1 MIRRSASAFIDASS
15 FSIVPPPLR
24 SRHLPPPGARKTVG
38 CAGLLHLVRSDGP
51 REARREGEGR
61 RDSPNPTRE
70 AVRTLVVLSVRH
82 LRRSGRAS
90 QAHGTHVQGREA
102 SMDGREVCKRKLGAA
117 AVCYQAPMESWMRM
131 ENQAKRMGSKTVAHS
146 AIETTAGSGGG
157 LVNLAIGPVVQCMEA
172 ATLGMPFEVW
182 KTRMGR
188 YRNEGT
194 FQSFANVYRNGG
206 GLKAFWKGTGA
217 KMVESATKG
226 GILMY
231 SKENINAALLASGVS
246 PTMAG
251 LSAGAGGG
259 VCQVLVMGP
268 CTYLVTGAVTGDQ
281 SVSTMQRINQT
292 YARSGIK
299 GFYPGGTAIAFRQ
312 ATNWASRQG
321 FTEAVR
327 ERFKIFFHGNKDAK
341 LTKWQEV
348 AAGTVGG
355 TLACWNHP
363 FEVARIEMQAR
374 GDQGQKSIGMLEVFR
389 EISKE
394 HGVGGLFKGLV
405 PRVCLGIWQTL
416 FMVTGAKL
424 VKDQLQEAGLL

>member
-1 MIRRSASAFIDASS
+1 MSRRLKEEMGRGSPS
-15 FSIVPPPLR
+15 FPHI
-24 SRHLPPPGARKTVG
+24 
-38 CAGLLHLVRSDGP
+38 CAAL
-51 REARREGEGR
+51 
-61 RDSPNPTRE
+61 
-70 AVRTLVVLSVRH
+70 
-82 LRRSGRAS
+82 
-90 QAHGTHVQGREA
+90 
-102 SMDGREVCKRKLGAA
+102 
-117 AVCYQAPMESWMRM
+117 ES
-131 ENQAKRMGSKTVAHS
+131 NA
-146 AIETTAGSGGG
+146 GGG
-157 LVNLAIGPVVQCMEA
+157 IVNLAIGPVVQCMEA

-194 FQSFANVYRNGG
+194 IESFANVYRTGG

-231 SKENINAALLASGVS
+231 SKENINAALLASGAS
-246 PTMAG
+246 PTLSG
-251 LSAGAGGG
+251 LAAGAGGG
-259 VCQVLVMGP
+259 VCQVAVMGP

-281 SVSTMQRINQT
+281 SISTMQRIRQT
-292 YARSGIK
+292 YARAGIR

-327 ERFKIFFHGNKDAK
+327 ERFKLYFHGTHDAK

-374 GDQGQKSIGMLEVFR
+374 GDQGQTSISMVQVFK

-394 HGVGGLFKGLV
+394 HGIGGLFKGLV

-424 VKDQLQEAGLL
+424 VKDQLQESGML